1 MKKARENLALY
12 ALMAVCFGVFCF
24 MGWRYLDVEFLAFT
38 NGDAM
43 PQFLQL
49 QKMYQGL
56 TTLNVKQFFAF
67 EFYNYGFFYYM
78 LNLLAALPFII
89 TENYSLQIY
98 APRVLNALFSIANI
112 WLLYRIARIYLSALD
127 SMLIAG
133 ICVAMGGF
141 WHLGYVFKPD
151 VFQAFF
157 VLACAYYLLRDNFRF
172 GKHYTLAWIALGLG
186 IGLAK
191 FQAILFIPMVYAY
204 IFVCMR
210 TQGIIPSIKRAVVA
224 SIGIFALWIATNPYL
239 LHKSGFNAWLS
250 MFEGNMRSNATNH
263 GAYTQVPLSEKL
275 SQVIELYYFEIVVFI
290 VLLAVGL
297 YCCIIA
303 LQRLIWQNPR
313 ALDSSKQDS
322 IQKPCTQAESI
333 CIAFAP
339 LAAGFLVSLAYLLF
353 FVNKAW
359 EAYYFSTI
367 ALGCVLC
374 IPLALLVAETSK
386 GGGGQH
392 RKKLY
397 PTAALSL
404 LLALQILGGLMSST
418 YKQVFTKYPI
428 SLDSAHALA
437 QELTELVRPFITS
450 PNATI
455 FSDNV
460 NFYYLSLGLKP
471 TQIYQIF
478 GLPNAD
484 GFVYEQWSKKPHSLP
499 FIPKD
504 FIILSQN
511 WWLSSYEKRSHSDKD
526 TQAVLE
532 KLFSGRYPYKQ
543 VAKSAH
549 FIIFANTDEQHSNIT
564 KPKE

>member
-1 MKKARENLALY
+1 MRKITENLALY
-12 ALMAVCFGVFCF
+12 ALMAVCFCVFCY
-24 MGWRYLDVEFLAFT
+24 MGWRYVEVEFLALT

-56 TTLNVKQFFAF
+56 TTLNIKQFFAF

-112 WLLYRIARIYLSALD
+112 WLLYRIARIYLSALY
-127 SMLIAG
+127 SMLIVG
-133 ICVAMGGF
+133 IFVAMGGF

-157 VLACAYYLLRDNFRF
+157 VLACAYYLLRDNFSF

-290 VLLAVGL
+290 VLLAAGL

-313 ALDSSKQDS
+313 VLDSSKQDS
-322 IQKPCTQAESI
+322 MQKPCTQAESI

-367 ALGCVLC
+367 ALGCVLF

-437 QELTELVRPFITS
+437 QEITELVRPFITS

-511 WWLSSYEKRSHSDKD
+511 WWLSSYEKRAHTDEQTKE
-526 TQAVLE
+526 VLE
-532 KLFSGRYPYKQ
+532 KLFSGQYPYKQ

>member
-1 MKKARENLALY
+1 MRKITKNLALY
-12 ALMAVCFGVFCF
+12 ALMAVCFGVFCY
-24 MGWRYLDVEFLAFT
+24 MGWRYVDVEFLALT

-56 TTLNVKQFFAF
+56 TTLNIKQFFAF

-89 TENYSLQIY
+89 TESYSLQIY

-133 ICVAMGGF
+133 IFVAMGGF

-157 VLACAYYLLRDNFRF
+157 VLACAYYLLRDNFSF

-191 FQAILFIPMVYAY
+191 FQAILFIPMMYAY
-204 IFVCMR
+204 ICLPALSMQAGQILLALKR
-210 TQGIIPSIKRAVVA
+210 CALGTLGII
-224 SIGIFALWIATNPYL
+224 ALWILSNPYL

-290 VLLAVGL
+290 VLLAAGL

-303 LQRLIWQNPR
+303 LQWLIWQSPR

-322 IQKPCTQAESI
+322 MQQPYTQAESI

-339 LAAGFLVSLAYLLF
+339 LAVGFFISLVYLLL

-359 EAYYFSTI
+359 EAYYFSTM
-367 ALGCVLC
+367 ALGCVLF
-374 IPLALLVAETSK
+374 IPLALLVAKTSK
-386 GGGGQH
+386 GGGAAH
-392 RKKLY
+392 KEKE
-397 PTAALSL
+397 ALSNHC
-404 LLALQILGGLMSST
+404 
-418 YKQVFTKYPI
+418 PI
-428 SLDSAHALA
+428 ALA
-437 QELTELVRPFITS
+437 CT
-450 PNATI
+450 
-455 FSDNV
+455 
-460 NFYYLSLGLKP
+460 
-471 TQIYQIF
+471 
-478 GLPNAD
+478 
-484 GFVYEQWSKKPHSLP
+484 
-499 FIPKD
+499 
-504 FIILSQN
+504 
-511 WWLSSYEKRSHSDKD
+511 
-526 TQAVLE
+526 
-532 KLFSGRYPYKQ
+532 
-543 VAKSAH
+543 
-549 FIIFANTDEQHSNIT
+549 TDSRRAYV
-564 KPKE
+564 

>member
-1 MKKARENLALY
+1 MRKITENLALY
-12 ALMAVCFGVFCF
+12 ALMAVCFCVFCY
-24 MGWRYLDVEFLAFT
+24 MGWRYVEVEFLALT

-56 TTLNVKQFFAF
+56 TTLNIKQFFAF

-112 WLLYRIARIYLSALD
+112 WLLYRIARIYLSTLY
-127 SMLIAG
+127 SMLIVG
-133 ICVAMGGF
+133 IFVAMGGF

-157 VLACAYYLLRDNFRF
+157 VLACAYYLLRDNFSF

-290 VLLAVGL
+290 VLLAAGL

-313 ALDSSKQDS
+313 VLDSSKQDS
-322 IQKPCTQAESI
+322 MQKPCTQAESI

-367 ALGCVLC
+367 ALGCVLF

-386 GGGGQH
+386 GGGSTE
-392 RKKLY
+392 K
-397 PTAALSL
+397 
-404 LLALQILGGLMSST
+404 SSI
-418 YKQVFTKYPI
+418 QP
-428 SLDSAHALA
+428 
-437 QELTELVRPFITS
+437 
-450 PNATI
+450 
-455 FSDNV
+455 
-460 NFYYLSLGLKP
+460 
-471 TQIYQIF
+471 
-478 GLPNAD
+478 LP
-484 GFVYEQWSKKPHSLP
+484 Y
-499 FIPKD
+499 
-504 FIILSQN
+504 
-511 WWLSSYEKRSHSDKD
+511 RSCLHYR
-526 TQAVLE
+526 
-532 KLFSGRYPYKQ
+532 F
-543 VAKSAH
+543 
-549 FIIFANTDEQHSNIT
+549 
-564 KPKE
+564 

>member
-89 TENYSLQIY
+89 TENYPLQIY

-386 GGGGQH
+386 GGGQH

>member
-12 ALMAVCFGVFCF
+12 VLMAVCFGVFCF
-24 MGWRYLDVEFLAFT
+24 MGWRYVDVEFLAFT

-56 TTLNVKQFFAF
+56 TTLNIKQFFAF

-89 TENYSLQIY
+89 TENYPLQIY

-133 ICVAMGGF
+133 ICVAMSGF
-141 WHLGYVFKPD
+141 WHQGYIYKPD
-151 VFQAFF
+151 VFQGFF

-386 GGGGQH
+386 GGGQH

-511 WWLSSYEKRSHSDKD
+511 WWLSSYEKRAHTDEQTKE
-526 TQAVLE
+526 VLE

>member
-24 MGWRYLDVEFLAFT
+24 MGWRYVDVEFLAFT

-56 TTLNVKQFFAF
+56 TTLNIKQFFAF

-89 TENYSLQIY
+89 TENYPLQIY

>member
-12 ALMAVCFGVFCF
+12 VLMAVCFGVFCF
-24 MGWRYLDVEFLAFT
+24 MGWRYVDVEFLAFT

-56 TTLNVKQFFAF
+56 TTLNIKQFFAF

-89 TENYSLQIY
+89 TENYPLQIY

-151 VFQAFF
+151 VFQGFF
-157 VLACAYYLLRDNFRF
+157 VLACAYCLLRDNFRF

-386 GGGGQH
+386 GGGAAQ
-392 RKKLY
+392 KK
-397 PTAALSL
+397 ALSNRC
-404 LLALQILGGLMSST
+404 
-418 YKQVFTKYPI
+418 PI
-428 SLDSAHALA
+428 APACIADSRRAY
-437 QELTELVRPFITS
+437 V
-450 PNATI
+450 
-455 FSDNV
+455 
-460 NFYYLSLGLKP
+460 
-471 TQIYQIF
+471 
-478 GLPNAD
+478 
-484 GFVYEQWSKKPHSLP
+484 
-499 FIPKD
+499 
-504 FIILSQN
+504 
-511 WWLSSYEKRSHSDKD
+511 
-526 TQAVLE
+526 
-532 KLFSGRYPYKQ
+532 
-543 VAKSAH
+543 
-549 FIIFANTDEQHSNIT
+549 
-564 KPKE
+564 

>member
-12 ALMAVCFGVFCF
+12 VLMAVCFGVFCF
-24 MGWRYLDVEFLAFT
+24 MGWRYVDVEFLAFT

-89 TENYSLQIY
+89 TENYPLQIY

-210 TQGIIPSIKRAVVA
+210 TQGIILSIKRAVVA

-386 GGGGQH
+386 GGGAAQ
-392 RKKLY
+392 KK
-397 PTAALSL
+397 ALSNRC
-404 LLALQILGGLMSST
+404 
-418 YKQVFTKYPI
+418 PI
-428 SLDSAHALA
+428 APACIADSRRAY
-437 QELTELVRPFITS
+437 V
-450 PNATI
+450 
-455 FSDNV
+455 
-460 NFYYLSLGLKP
+460 
-471 TQIYQIF
+471 
-478 GLPNAD
+478 
-484 GFVYEQWSKKPHSLP
+484 
-499 FIPKD
+499 
-504 FIILSQN
+504 
-511 WWLSSYEKRSHSDKD
+511 
-526 TQAVLE
+526 
-532 KLFSGRYPYKQ
+532 
-543 VAKSAH
+543 
-549 FIIFANTDEQHSNIT
+549 
-564 KPKE
+564 

>member
-1 MKKARENLALY
+1 MKKTRENLALY
-12 ALMAVCFGVFCF
+12 VLMAVCFGVFCF
-24 MGWRYLDVEFLAFT
+24 MGWRYVDVEFLAFT

-56 TTLNVKQFFAF
+56 TTLNIKQFFAF

-89 TENYSLQIY
+89 TENYPLQIY

-151 VFQAFF
+151 VFQGFF

-297 YCCIIA
+297 LCCIIA

-386 GGGGQH
+386 GGGQH

>member
-1 MKKARENLALY
+1 MRKITKNLALY
-12 ALMAVCFGVFCF
+12 ALMAVCFGVFCY
-24 MGWRYLDVEFLAFT
+24 MGWRYVDVEFLALT

-56 TTLNVKQFFAF
+56 TTLNIKQFFAF

-133 ICVAMGGF
+133 IFVAMGGF

-151 VFQAFF
+151 VFQSFF
-157 VLACAYYLLRDNFRF
+157 VLACAYYLLRDNFSF

-290 VLLAVGL
+290 VLLAAGL

-313 ALDSSKQDS
+313 VLDSSKQDS
-322 IQKPCTQAESI
+322 MQKPCTQAESI

-367 ALGCVLC
+367 ALGCVLF

-386 GGGGQH
+386 GGGQH

-437 QELTELVRPFITS
+437 QEITELVRPFITS

-511 WWLSSYEKRSHSDKD
+511 WWLSSYEKRAHTDEQTKE
-526 TQAVLE
+526 VLE
-532 KLFSGRYPYKQ
+532 KLFSGQYPYKQ

>member
-386 GGGGQH
+386 GGGQH